1 MSGAR
6 WPNSRMASV
15 HTATPA
21 VSRACQSR
29 ASGSR
34 KGVIGRH
41 GGVVGGAW
49 DAVFPPRTAIR
60 KANRGRVAGPRRGPR
75 GTLPRRRTAHP
86 AGAKTHSTV
95 REVSPMIDQL
105 LHGNVA
111 FVTGEF
117 KPNEDYYQAIAT
129 QQRPKVL
136 WIGCSD
142 SRVSEHQMT
151 GSKPGTMFVH
161 RNVANIVAFND
172 VNISAILE
180 YGVVHL
186 KIEDIIVCGHTRC
199 GGIAAIEDGVHE
211 NYIADWLC
219 IATGAKEAADRIA
232 LERGLSR
239 DEKLAVLTEE
249 NVKLQIK
256 HLRNLAL
263 IKNMHA
269 KGSLPRIHGWLY
281 RVETG
286 TIDVLVD
293 GRQGG
298 AAPGLT
304 ALA

>member
-1 MSGAR
+1 MS
-6 WPNSRMASV
+6 
-15 HTATPA
+15 
-21 VSRACQSR
+21 
-29 ASGSR
+29 
-34 KGVIGRH
+34 
-41 GGVVGGAW
+41 
-49 DAVFPPRTAIR
+49 D
-60 KANRGRVAGPRRGPR
+60 
-75 GTLPRRRTAHP
+75 
-86 AGAKTHSTV
+86 
-95 REVSPMIDQL
+95 MIDQL
-105 LHGNVA
+105 LDGNA
-111 FVTGEF
+111 KFVEGEYQ
-117 KPNEDYYQAIAT
+117 PNEQYYQAIAAK
-129 QQRPKVL
+129 QRPRVL

-219 IATGAKEAADRIA
+219 IATGAKEAANRIA
-232 LERGLSR
+232 KERKLSR

-256 HLRNLAL
+256 HLKNLAL
-263 IKNMHA
+263 IRNMHA

-293 GRQGG
+293 GRDGGG
-298 AAPGLT
+298 ATRAKRPGKK
-304 ALA
+304 AAKRSR

>member
-1 MSGAR
+1 
-6 WPNSRMASV
+6 
-15 HTATPA
+15 
-21 VSRACQSR
+21 
-29 ASGSR
+29 
-34 KGVIGRH
+34 
-41 GGVVGGAW
+41 
-49 DAVFPPRTAIR
+49 
-60 KANRGRVAGPRRGPR
+60 
-75 GTLPRRRTAHP
+75 
-86 AGAKTHSTV
+86 
-95 REVSPMIDQL
+95 
-105 LHGNVA
+105 
-111 FVTGEF
+111 
-117 KPNEDYYQAIAT
+117 
-129 QQRPKVL
+129 
-136 WIGCSD
+136 
-142 SRVSEHQMT
+142 MT

-232 LERGLSR
+232 TERKLSR
-239 DEKLAVLTEE
+239 EEKLAVLTEE

-281 RVETG
+281 RVESG

-293 GRQGG
+293 GQGG
-298 AAPGLT
+298 VKPAAAKSAKGRR
-304 ALA
+304 

>member
-1 MSGAR
+1 MAR
-6 WPNSRMASV
+6 
-15 HTATPA
+15 
-21 VSRACQSR
+21 
-29 ASGSR
+29 
-34 KGVIGRH
+34 
-41 GGVVGGAW
+41 
-49 DAVFPPRTAIR
+49 
-60 KANRGRVAGPRRGPR
+60 
-75 GTLPRRRTAHP
+75 
-86 AGAKTHSTV
+86 ST
-95 REVSPMIDQL
+95 IDQL
-105 LHGNVA
+105 LSGNA
-111 FVTGEF
+111 GFVKDEWQ
-117 KPNEDYYQAIAT
+117 PNAEYYKSIADKQT
-129 QQRPKVL
+129 PKVL

-232 LERGLSR
+232 RERGLSR
-239 DEKLAVLTEE
+239 EEKLAVLTEE

-269 KGSLPRIHGWLY
+269 KGSIPRIHGWLY
-281 RVETG
+281 RVESG
-286 TIDVLVD
+286 SIDVLVD
-293 GRQGG
+293 GQGG
-298 AAPGLT
+298 VKPAVAKAAKP
-304 ALA
+304 AKR

>member
-1 MSGAR
+1 VPREGVEERREIHAGLGA
-6 WPNSRMASV
+6 A
-15 HTATPA
+15 
-21 VSRACQSR
+21 
-29 ASGSR
+29 G
-34 KGVIGRH
+34 
-41 GGVVGGAW
+41 
-49 DAVFPPRTAIR
+49 
-60 KANRGRVAGPRRGPR
+60 RGRVGTRRGWEFPLRGPATARPKSRSYDGARGRASLPAVQAPSAEEVPR
-75 GTLPRRRTAHP
+75 VIDDLL
-86 AGAKTHSTV
+86 AGNAK
-95 REVSPMIDQL
+95 
-105 LHGNVA
+105 

-117 KPNEDYYQAIAT
+117 RPNEDYYQAIAT
-129 QQRPKVL
+129 RQRPKVL

-219 IATGAKEAADRIA
+219 IATGAKEAANRIA
-232 LERGLSR
+232 KERKLSR
-239 DEKLAVLTEE
+239 EEKLAVLTEE
-249 NVKLQIK
+249 NVRLQIK
-256 HLRNLAL
+256 HLKNLAL
-263 IKNMHA
+263 IRNMHA

-286 TIDVLVD
+286 AIDILVD
-293 GRQGG
+293 GREPVRKRPV
-298 AAPGLT
+298 AKAKKRRSPPSR
-304 ALA
+304 

>member
-1 MSGAR
+1 MIIDDLLAG
-6 WPNSRMASV
+6 N
-15 HTATPA
+15 ATF
-21 VSRACQSR
+21 VS
-29 ASGSR
+29 
-34 KGVIGRH
+34 
-41 GGVVGGAW
+41 
-49 DAVFPPRTAIR
+49 
-60 KANRGRVAGPRRGPR
+60 
-75 GTLPRRRTAHP
+75 
-86 AGAKTHSTV
+86 
-95 REVSPMIDQL
+95 
-105 LHGNVA
+105 
-111 FVTGEF
+111 GEF
-117 KPNEDYYQAIAT
+117 RPNDDYYRSIAARQT
-129 QQRPKVL
+129 PKVL

-142 SRVSEHQMT
+142 SRVSENQMT

-232 LERGLSR
+232 KERKLTR
-239 DEKLAVLTEE
+239 EEKLAVLTEE

-256 HLRNLAL
+256 HLKNLAL
-263 IKNMHA
+263 IRNMHA
-269 KGSLPRIHGWLY
+269 KGRLPRIHGWLY

-293 GRQGG
+293 GRQPEGTRAG
-298 AAPGLT
+298 KRPATRRSPST
-304 ALA
+304 RRR

>member
-1 MSGAR
+1 MIQELLAGNAR
-6 WPNSRMASV
+6 
-15 HTATPA
+15 
-21 VSRACQSR
+21 
-29 ASGSR
+29 
-34 KGVIGRH
+34 
-41 GGVVGGAW
+41 
-49 DAVFPPRTAIR
+49 
-60 KANRGRVAGPRRGPR
+60 
-75 GTLPRRRTAHP
+75 
-86 AGAKTHSTV
+86 
-95 REVSPMIDQL
+95 
-105 LHGNVA
+105 

-117 KPNEDYYQAIAT
+117 RPNDDYYRAIADRQT
-129 QQRPKVL
+129 PKVL

-151 GSKPGTMFVH
+151 GSRPGTMFVH

-219 IATGAKEAADRIA
+219 IASGAKETADRIA
-232 LERGLSR
+232 RERGLSR
-239 DEKLAVLTEE
+239 EEKLAVLTEE

-256 HLRNLAL
+256 HLKNLSL
-263 IKNMHA
+263 IRNMHA
-269 KGSLPRIHGWLY
+269 RGSLPRIHGWLY

-293 GRQGG
+293 GEASRR
-298 AAPGLT
+298 
-304 ALA
+304 

>member
-1 MSGAR
+1 
-6 WPNSRMASV
+6 
-15 HTATPA
+15 
-21 VSRACQSR
+21 
-29 ASGSR
+29 
-34 KGVIGRH
+34 
-41 GGVVGGAW
+41 
-49 DAVFPPRTAIR
+49 
-60 KANRGRVAGPRRGPR
+60 
-75 GTLPRRRTAHP
+75 
-86 AGAKTHSTV
+86 
-95 REVSPMIDQL
+95 MIDDL
-105 LHGNVA
+105 LKGNA
-111 FVTGEF
+111 KFVSGEF
-117 KPNEDYYQAIAT
+117 RPNEPYYRSIAAKQT
-129 QQRPKVL
+129 PTVL

-232 LERGLSR
+232 KERKLSR

-256 HLRNLAL
+256 HLKNLAL
-263 IKNMHA
+263 IRNMHA
-269 KGSLPRIHGWLY
+269 KGALPRIHGWLY

-286 TIDVLVD
+286 EIEVLVD
-293 GRQGG
+293 GRGPASRR
-298 AAPGLT
+298 AAGKK
-304 ALA
+304 AARRK

>member
-1 MSGAR
+1 
-6 WPNSRMASV
+6 MA
-15 HTATPA
+15 
-21 VSRACQSR
+21 
-29 ASGSR
+29 G
-34 KGVIGRH
+34 
-41 GGVVGGAW
+41 
-49 DAVFPPRTAIR
+49 
-60 KANRGRVAGPRRGPR
+60 
-75 GTLPRRRTAHP
+75 
-86 AGAKTHSTV
+86 
-95 REVSPMIDQL
+95 MIDSL
-105 LHGNVA
+105 LAGNDR
-111 FVTGEF
+111 FVEGEF
-117 KPNEDYYQAIAT
+117 GPNKDYYRTIAAKQT
-129 QQRPKVL
+129 PKVL

-186 KIEDIIVCGHTRC
+186 EVEDIIVCGHTRC

-232 LERGLSR
+232 REKHLSR
-239 DEKLAVLTEE
+239 EEKLAVLTEE

-263 IKNMHA
+263 IRNMHA
-269 KGSLPRIHGWLY
+269 SGERPRIHGWLY

-286 TIDVLVD
+286 TIDILVD
-293 GRQGG
+293 GR
-298 AAPGLT
+298 AART
-304 ALA
+304 A

>member
-1 MSGAR
+1 MIQELLAG
-6 WPNSRMASV
+6 NSR
-15 HTATPA
+15 
-21 VSRACQSR
+21 
-29 ASGSR
+29 
-34 KGVIGRH
+34 
-41 GGVVGGAW
+41 
-49 DAVFPPRTAIR
+49 
-60 KANRGRVAGPRRGPR
+60 
-75 GTLPRRRTAHP
+75 
-86 AGAKTHSTV
+86 
-95 REVSPMIDQL
+95 
-105 LHGNVA
+105 

-117 KPNEDYYQAIAT
+117 RPNDDYYRAIADRQT
-129 QQRPKVL
+129 PKVL

-151 GSKPGTMFVH
+151 GSRPGTMFVH

-219 IATGAKEAADRIA
+219 IASGAKETADRIA
-232 LERGLSR
+232 RERGLSR
-239 DEKLAVLTEE
+239 EEKLAVLTEE

-256 HLRNLAL
+256 HLKNLSL
-263 IKNMHA
+263 IRNMHA
-269 KGSLPRIHGWLY
+269 RGSLPRIHGWLY

-293 GRQGG
+293 GEASRR
-298 AAPGLT
+298 
-304 ALA
+304 